1 MKGYRLLLLSF
12 CLAAVMPQPGC
23 SNSNSNSNGAIDSFH
38 GNIVLGS
45 PTATSIKIKVFSPDQ
60 GGSIYIAYG
69 PAPNASDQQT
79 AASVL
84 QAAQTQELILE
95 GLAADAQY
103 YYRLYFQATGE
114 SRFGPTSEYAFHTAR
129 SSGSTFTFTVQADPH
144 LDENSSLDLYRQT
157 LANELADTPDFMIDL
172 GDTFMCEK
180 HSAPLTATVKM
191 APDYPTVVA
200 RYIYE
205 RSNFGIVAHSA
216 PLFLVNGNHEGE
228 SGWFLNGTADNIAV
242 WATLARQAYFPTPLP
257 NGFYSGGATE
267 EPFVGKRGSWYA
279 WNWGDALFIVLDP
292 FWYTTTKPGR
302 DGWALTLGPEQYRWL
317 AETLKQSGATFRFVF
332 IHNLVGGLDGQMRG
346 GIEAAPFYEWGGQNA
361 DGTPGFD
368 VQRPGWGKPIHQL
381 LEENHVTA
389 VFHGHDHVYV
399 KQEFD
404 GITYQEVPQPSAP
417 KFNSGP
423 SLAAEYHYQS
433 GTIASSSG
441 HLRVT
446 VGPDKTKVDYVRAY
460 RPQDENS
467 QRHNG
472 DISDAY
478 SLMPR

>member
-1 MKGYRLLLLSF
+1 MVRKIRAGVWLLSLALVSGCGSQSTSTEFLATEVLGRPTASSVSVSAVPQMDLEIFFEYGTSSGAYPEQTAVAMYQEKEPFKTTIEGLDADKQYFYRLRWRAPSEATF
-12 CLAAVMPQPGC
+12 AV
-23 SNSNSNSNGAIDSFH
+23 GAER
-38 GNIVLGS
+38 
-45 PTATSIKIKVFSPDQ
+45 T
-60 GGSIYIAYG
+60 
-69 PAPNASDQQT
+69 
-79 AASVL
+79 
-84 QAAQTQELILE
+84 
-95 GLAADAQY
+95 
-103 YYRLYFQATGE
+103 
-114 SRFGPTSEYAFHTAR
+114 FHTAR
-129 SSGSTFTFTVQADPH
+129 AQGQEFVFTVQADPH

-180 HSAPLTATVKM
+180 HSAPLTATAQP
-191 APDYPTVVA
+191 APDYPAVAA
-200 RYIYE
+200 RYLYE
-205 RSNFGIVAHSA
+205 RGNFGLVAHSA

-228 SGWFLNGTADNIAV
+228 SGWLLNGTGDNLAV
-242 WATLARQAYFPTPLP
+242 WTTLARQTYYPAPLP
-257 NGFYSGGATE
+257 NGFYSSGTAD

-279 WNWGDALFIVLDP
+279 WEWGDALFIVLDP

-332 IHNLVGGLDGQMRG
+332 IHNLVGGLNGQMRG

-368 VQRPGWGKPIHQL
+368 LNRPGWGKPIHQIL
-381 LEENHVTA
+381 VENHVTA

-399 KQEFD
+399 RQELD
-404 GITYQEVPQPSAP
+404 GITYQEVPQPSSP
-417 KFNSGP
+417 NFSSGP
-423 SLAAEYHYQS
+423 NLAAQYHYQS
-433 GTIASSSG
+433 GTIISSAG
-441 HLRVT
+441 HLQVT

-478 SLMPR
+478 TLMPR